1 MASYLKGNGSTS
13 QWRRLRSQ
21 ILKRDAYTC
30 FYCGGEATTVDHI
43 VPRSKLIDQNA
54 DTPDNLVA
62 ACAKCNYS
70 KGGRFFDKP
79 PTPSTPLDSFT
90 SQTDTIVHY
99 GDESGSV
106 DRNEEAS

>member
-1 MASYLKGNGSTS
+1 MASYLKRNGSTS

-21 ILKRDAYTC
+21 ILKRDGHTC

-62 ACAKCNYS
+62 ACAKCNYA
-70 KGGRFFDKP
+70 KGGRFFDSGR
-79 PTPSTPLDSFT
+79 TPMTPLGSFP
-90 SQTDTIVHY
+90 SQNAAIVHY
-99 GDESGSV
+99 LDESDITAKDG
-106 DRNEEAS
+106 EAS

>member
-1 MASYLKGNGSTS
+1 MASYLKRNGSTS

-21 ILKRDAYTC
+21 ILKRDGYIC

-62 ACAKCNYS
+62 ACAKCNYA

-90 SQTDTIVHY
+90 SQTGTIVHY
-99 GDESGSV
+99 GEESGSKNL
-106 DRNEEAS
+106 DGEAS

>member
-1 MASYLKGNGSTS
+1 MASYLKRNGSTS

-21 ILKRDAYTC
+21 ILKRDGYIC

-62 ACAKCNYS
+62 ACAKCNYA
-70 KGGRFFDKP
+70 KGGRFFGSAS
-79 PTPSTPLDSFT
+79 TPSTPLDSFT